1 MYGEALINY
10 GPYIAPIA
18 ILVIGFIF
26 TKLTYLSKNDLMNN
40 SLRTICSLI
49 ACITILQ
56 LFRGN
61 MAYELK
67 IYVYR
72 MVVFVG
78 LIESYK
84 MYYKSKKRTE

>member
-1 MYGEALINY
+1 MYGEALINF
-10 GPYIAPIA
+10 GPYVAPIA
-18 ILVIGFIF
+18 LAILGYIF
-26 TKLTYLSKNDLMNN
+26 AKLTYCNKNTLTKN
-40 SLRTICSLI
+40 SFRTICSLI

-61 MAYELK
+61 MAYEFK

-78 LIESYK
+78 FIEIYK
-84 MYYKSKKRTE
+84 LYYRSKKRTE